1 MVMPKN
7 ITLAVDE
14 AELDAARVY
23 AAKRSTTVNA
33 LVRKYL
39 ASLGDDE
46 GRLRREAIERMKARM
61 ASTPYAEHA
70 PKWDRAS
77 IYDRGE

>member
-1 MVMPKN
+1 MTKN

-14 AELDAARVY
+14 TDLNGARIY

-39 ASLGDDE
+39 ASLNEDD
-46 GRLRREAIERMKARM
+46 GQLRREAIQRMKARM
-61 ASTPYAEHA
+61 AATPYAEYA
-70 PKWDRAS
+70 PEWDRTS
-77 IYDRGE
+77 LYDRGE